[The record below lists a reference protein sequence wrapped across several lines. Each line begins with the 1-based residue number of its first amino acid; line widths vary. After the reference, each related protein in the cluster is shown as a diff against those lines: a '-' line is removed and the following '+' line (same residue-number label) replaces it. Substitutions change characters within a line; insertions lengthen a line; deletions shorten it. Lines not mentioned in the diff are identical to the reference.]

1 MPSSCD
7 VAGLRRSHEKRVKA
21 LLRSKARRKQ
31 SGAFLTAFTL
41 VSVVTATMVG
51 LYFLHPQIIA
61 ASPEMAPAINEY
73 VVTVDRYRVE
83 ANERTAEWSGWLV
96 ERIGKLAGKEE

>member
-31 SGAFLTAFTL
+31 SGAFLTGFTL

-51 LYFLHPQIIA
+51 LYALHPQIIA
-61 ASPEMAPAINEY
+61 ASPQMVPAMNEY
-73 VVTVDRYRVE
+73 VVTVDRFQVDF
-83 ANERTAEWSGWLV
+83 NEKTAEWKAWLV
-96 ERIGKLAGKEE
+96 ERIGNLAGKEE